1 MSFFYTVEFF
11 EGEKLHDPH
20 VDKEGGKTR
29 KGLAELRESCELP

>member
-20 VDKEGGKTR
+20 VDKEGKDSKRFG
-29 KGLAELRESCELP
+29 